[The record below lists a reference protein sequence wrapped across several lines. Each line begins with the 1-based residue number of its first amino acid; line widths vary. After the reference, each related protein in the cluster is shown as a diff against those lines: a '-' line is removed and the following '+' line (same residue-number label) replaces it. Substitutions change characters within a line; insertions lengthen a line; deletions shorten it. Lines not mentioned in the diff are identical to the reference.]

1 MKYLFIFIIS
11 ISLSK
16 ISYAKN
22 VKENTKNYYLN
33 GSIVVWND
41 RFIDRPNGQVE
52 KWTFFEDKTYKI
64 TIHKN
69 NKINKFWQKNYFST
83 IKEAVQNLPYLIDEE
98 NSFLKESGTYKL
110 GGFPKKWL
118 NLSQRSGLQYQIDDD
133 ELMEAVNGSLNKT
146 YTFKYYPNSEIENYR
161 IVKKR
166 KQEEKQAQLEKQKL
180 EAKKKKLEEEERK
193 KRVLAQQKK
202 TNYKEFDLN
211 KKKLFQDLVKN
222 TFHLRKIDE
231 FDHAL
236 NQWKKVNVKEVE
248 IYNFTKLSNPSY
260 TEFRGTITAKGDE
273 NSFYWQ
279 PIGKNHFRLRN
290 VLSKKSPWIY
300 EIDLKNNIVQHVCEK
315 ERVCFR
321 YEILFRGK
329 EKIIAAKELEK
340 ANLKKTRIRERIIDD
355 QINKNKT
362 GFDIIYYTSL
372 GISKNGIWG
381 IECFYGSKPSI
392 TLKAPSS
399 SGPLPS
405 CPK

>member
-1 MKYLFIFIIS
+1 MKYLLIFFIS

-83 IKEAVQNLPYLIDEE
+83 IKEAVQNLPYLIDDE

-118 NLSQRSGLQYQIDDD
+118 KLSQRPGLQYQIDDD
-133 ELMEAVNGSLNKT
+133 ELMEAVYDRLSSQLSLNKT

-193 KRVLAQQKK
+193 RRELAQQKK
-202 TNYKEFDLN
+202 LEEDLRIRKEKQDEETAKLVELNSKVLKSLKQHNPKHQKVFNDGMCIGFFDLKVQFERPNNNEIKWVN
-211 KKKLFQDLVKN
+211 KNIGTINYFVKIRDKVVKKLGNNYTMLSEDLSTKMIENNFSSYEVDLFVGTQIGQISYKLLN
-222 TFHLRKIDE
+222 
-231 FDHAL
+231 AL
-236 NQWKKVNVKEVE
+236 
-248 IYNFTKLSNPSY
+248 
-260 TEFRGTITAKGDE
+260 
-273 NSFYWQ
+273 
-279 PIGKNHFRLRN
+279 
-290 VLSKKSPWIY
+290 
-300 EIDLKNNIVQHVCEK
+300 
-315 ERVCFR
+315 ERQKF
-321 YEILFRGK
+321 
-329 EKIIAAKELEK
+329 
-340 ANLKKTRIRERIIDD
+340 
-355 QINKNKT
+355 
-362 GFDIIYYTSL
+362 
-372 GISKNGIWG
+372 
-381 IECFYGSKPSI
+381 
-392 TLKAPSS
+392 SS
-399 SGPLPS
+399 T
-405 CPK
+405 C